1 MMSPPPGTKV
11 YLACRPTDMRKG
23 FDGLSAEVTRVLRA
37 DPFCGHLFVFR
48 GKRGDMMKIL
58 YWDGT
63 GLCLF
68 SKRMESGGFVWPPVV
83 DERLQLTAAQLSLL
97 IEGIDWRRT
106 HVPQHSSRDVAPA
119 NYLAAD
125 ARQSPVFI

>member
-1 MMSPPPGTKV
+1 MMLPPPGTKV

-23 FDGLSAEVTRVLRA
+23 LDGLSAEVTRVLRV
-37 DPFCGHLFVFR
+37 DPFCGHMFVFR

-68 SKRMESGGFVWPPVV
+68 SKRMESGGFVWPPIV
-83 DERLQLTAAQLSLL
+83 DKSLHLTAAQLSLL

-106 HVPQHSSRDVAPA
+106 HVPQLSRRDVAPA
-119 NYLAAD
+119 NYLTAD
-125 ARQSPVFI
+125 ARHSPVFI

>member
-11 YLACRPTDMRKG
+11 YVACRPTDMRKG
-23 FDGLSAEVTRVLRA
+23 LDGLSAEVTQVLRA

-83 DERLQLTAAQLSLL
+83 DERLHLTAAQLSLL

-106 HVPQHSSRDVAPA
+106 HVPSLQRHDVPLT

-125 ARQSPVFI
+125 VHRSPVFI

>member
-11 YLACRPTDMRKG
+11 YLACQATDLRKG
-23 FDGLSAEVTRVLRA
+23 FDGLSAEVTQVLRA
-37 DPFCGHLFVFR
+37 DPYCGHLFVFR

-63 GLCLF
+63 GMCLF
-68 SKRMESGGFVWPPVV
+68 SKRLEHGKFVWPPAV

-97 IEGIDWRRT
+97 IEGIDWRST
-106 HVPQHSSRDVAPA
+106 QLPQGRSISDQR
-119 NYLAAD
+119 
-125 ARQSPVFI
+125 RSPVFI

>member
-11 YLACRPTDMRKG
+11 YLACRPTDLRKG
-23 FDGLSAEVTRVLRA
+23 FDGLSAEVTQTLRA
-37 DPFCGHLFVFR
+37 DPYSGHLFLFR

-63 GLCLF
+63 GMCLF
-68 SKRMESGGFVWPPVV
+68 SKRLESGRFIWPPVV
-83 DERLQLTAAQLSLL
+83 DENLHLTAAQLSLL

-106 HVPQHSSRDVAPA
+106 HVPQHSGRDVTPA

>member
-11 YLACRPTDMRKG
+11 YLACRPVDLRKG
-23 FDGLSAEVTRVLRA
+23 FDSLSAEVTQVLRA
-37 DPFCGHLFVFR
+37 DPYSGHLFVFR

-68 SKRMESGGFVWPPVV
+68 SKRLEQDRFAWPPVV
-83 DERLQLTAAQLSLL
+83 DDGLQLTAAQLSLL

-106 HVPQHSSRDVAPA
+106 HVPAVRDRVPH
-119 NYLAAD
+119 D
-125 ARQSPVFI
+125 SDHRQSPVFV

>member
-23 FDGLSAEVTRVLRA
+23 LNSLSAEVAQVLRS
-37 DPFCGHLFVFR
+37 DPYSGHLFVFR
-48 GKRGDMMKIL
+48 GRQGDMLKIL

-68 SKRMESGGFVWPPVV
+68 MKRLEVGVFVWPSTA
-83 DERLQLTAAQLSLL
+83 DDSLQMTPAQLSLL
-97 IEGIDWRRT
+97 IEGFDW
-106 HVPQHSSRDVAPA
+106 SRAYVSRGRYAG
-119 NYLAAD
+119 D
-125 ARQSPVFI
+125 ARSPVFV

>member
-11 YLACRPTDMRKG
+11 YLACRPVDMRKG
-23 FDGLSAEVTRVLRA
+23 FNSLSAEVAEVLRA
-37 DPFCGHLFVFR
+37 DPYCGHLFVFR
-48 GKRGDMMKIL
+48 GKRGDLLKII

-68 SKRMESGGFVWPPVV
+68 TKRLENGKFVWPPVV
-83 DERLQLTAAQLSLL
+83 DEHLHLTAAQLSLL

-106 HVPQHSSRDVAPA
+106 RVPSLP
-119 NYLAAD
+119 
-125 ARQSPVFI
+125 RQEVTLTNFLTVDELRSPVFI